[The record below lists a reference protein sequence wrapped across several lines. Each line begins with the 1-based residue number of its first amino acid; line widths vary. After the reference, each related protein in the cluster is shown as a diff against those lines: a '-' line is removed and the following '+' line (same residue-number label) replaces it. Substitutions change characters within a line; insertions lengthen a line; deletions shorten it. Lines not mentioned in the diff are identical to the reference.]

1 MGSRVTTRSLTLDAP
16 SSPGR
21 AGRSVPIGIA
31 PPPAP
36 SFDFVSAKVQVPVPR
51 AGSILRT
58 ALVNR
63 LRGAAPVP
71 LVTLVAPAGFGKTTL
86 LAQWASRDRRP
97 FAWVSIDERDN
108 DPIVFLTH
116 LAAALD
122 TLHPVDSSVVDALRS
137 PAPSIWTEAVPRL
150 GATLAATREPI
161 VLVLDNVDILRPGDS
176 AGAVAT
182 LIEHLTEG
190 SAVVLA
196 GRAQPH
202 LPIAALRAGGRLLE
216 VGPEMLALSRREAQ
230 LLLRETGIE
239 LTDADVAE
247 LLSRSEGWAAGLYL
261 ATLALQDEN
270 GGPREVM
277 DIGGDDRYLADYF
290 RSEYLAQLSPKQLA
304 FLRRTSVLD
313 RMCGPLCDAVL
324 ERQDSATEL
333 ESLDR
338 ANLFV
343 VPLDHHRGWYRYH
356 RLFKD
361 LLRRELEQHEAHLI
375 PELNRRAADWFE
387 ARGDAEAALEPAA
400 ASGDTDRVAR
410 LVTSLVLPVYQS
422 GRIGVAEGWLE
433 RFDAAELDA
442 YPAVAVLGAW
452 VHALRGRPV
461 EAERWLSAAE
471 GGSFE
476 GTLPDGST
484 SVRPWIA
491 LVRAAL
497 CRDGVEQMLTDAE
510 AALSELPAESEW
522 RPTALLLQGAALVLL
537 GNDRRGDAVLASAA
551 DAAESVDAT
560 ATQVTA
566 ISERAVVA
574 AHRNDH
580 AAAESLALEARSLV
594 ANSRVEGHAAGALE
608 SATSARALLRHSRWA
623 EARAELESA
632 GSLTPFLS
640 HALPWLAVQARL
652 ELARAHVTLRDE
664 AAARAMVSE
673 AGEILRR
680 RPRLGGLFDETDEL
694 QRQIDAMPDAEPGK
708 GSGLTGAEL
717 RLLPLLAT
725 HLSFREIG
733 ERLFVSRNTVK
744 TQAISLYRKLGVC
757 SRSDAIERA
766 TRLGLVEATTGA
778 PPTDLVGTG

>member
-176 AGAVAT
+176 ADAVGT

-247 LLSRSEGWAAGLYL
+247 L
-261 ATLALQDEN
+261 
-270 GGPREVM
+270 
-277 DIGGDDRYLADYF
+277 
-290 RSEYLAQLSPKQLA
+290 
-304 FLRRTSVLD
+304 
-313 RMCGPLCDAVL
+313 
-324 ERQDSATEL
+324 
-333 ESLDR
+333 
-338 ANLFV
+338 
-343 VPLDHHRGWYRYH
+343 
-356 RLFKD
+356 
-361 LLRRELEQHEAHLI
+361 
-375 PELNRRAADWFE
+375 
-387 ARGDAEAALEPAA
+387 
-400 ASGDTDRVAR
+400 
-410 LVTSLVLPVYQS
+410 
-422 GRIGVAEGWLE
+422 
-433 RFDAAELDA
+433 
-442 YPAVAVLGAW
+442 
-452 VHALRGRPV
+452 
-461 EAERWLSAAE
+461 
-471 GGSFE
+471 
-476 GTLPDGST
+476 
-484 SVRPWIA
+484 
-491 LVRAAL
+491 
-497 CRDGVEQMLTDAE
+497 
-510 AALSELPAESEW
+510 
-522 RPTALLLQGAALVLL
+522 
-537 GNDRRGDAVLASAA
+537 
-551 DAAESVDAT
+551 
-560 ATQVTA
+560 
-566 ISERAVVA
+566 
-574 AHRNDH
+574 
-580 AAAESLALEARSLV
+580 
-594 ANSRVEGHAAGALE
+594 
-608 SATSARALLRHSRWA
+608 
-623 EARAELESA
+623 
-632 GSLTPFLS
+632 
-640 HALPWLAVQARL
+640 
-652 ELARAHVTLRDE
+652 
-664 AAARAMVSE
+664 
-673 AGEILRR
+673 
-680 RPRLGGLFDETDEL
+680 
-694 QRQIDAMPDAEPGK
+694 
-708 GSGLTGAEL
+708 
-717 RLLPLLAT
+717 
-725 HLSFREIG
+725 
-733 ERLFVSRNTVK
+733 
-744 TQAISLYRKLGVC
+744 
-757 SRSDAIERA
+757 
-766 TRLGLVEATTGA
+766 
-778 PPTDLVGTG
+778 